1 MQGNKLNI
9 FLWLLI
15 FIGLQSANQWSEFP
29 IGNTYT
35 EWIASTIILLL
46 GNYISKKQNIQ
57 YGKKNYLPVVLF
69 LCWAVIGAIRGA
81 YVAENYWE
89 YKNLVYGV
97 FASSLPFFVYI
108 FASPLVVGKFYRLW
122 IRVCLPLFFVFFFW
136 VITPGEVN
144 FYLAPIF
151 VLGCFMPLMPKGW
164 RFVIVALLAFMLVVD
179 FSARSQ
185 VLKAAFAFA
194 MSGACLLHR
203 FIRTSWLRIAHWTIY
218 AATVI
223 LLVLGAT
230 GRFNIFTDVTPNEKI
245 VSHKTQAGEIRE
257 ENVYSDTRTFI
268 YFEVFASAI
277 RNDYLIFG
285 RTLARGNDSAFFG
298 AFLGDDLKTGK
309 YERHSNELL
318 HLNILTWLGL
328 VGVSLYSLIYIR
340 GSWLAVYRSKN
351 FYVKLMGI
359 FVAFHWAYGWVEDLN
374 RLDIQNIA
382 LWSVIAMSYSSKFRA
397 MTDAEFCAWFRGLF
411 ISR

>member
-1 MQGNKLNI
+1 
-9 FLWLLI
+9 
-15 FIGLQSANQWSEFP
+15 
-29 IGNTYT
+29 
-35 EWIASTIILLL
+35 
-46 GNYISKKQNIQ
+46 
-57 YGKKNYLPVVLF
+57 
-69 LCWAVIGAIRGA
+69 
-81 YVAENYWE
+81 
-89 YKNLVYGV
+89 
-97 FASSLPFFVYI
+97 
-108 FASPLVVGKFYRLW
+108 
-122 IRVCLPLFFVFFFW
+122 
-136 VITPGEVN
+136 
-144 FYLAPIF
+144 
-151 VLGCFMPLMPKGW
+151 
-164 RFVIVALLAFMLVVD
+164 MLVAD
-179 FSARSQ
+179 LGARSQ
-185 VLKAAFAFA
+185 VIKAALAFA

-203 FIRTSWLRIAHWTIY
+203 FIRTSWLRITHWTIY

-223 LLVLGAT
+223 LLVLGIT
-230 GRFNIFTDVTPNEKI
+230 GRFNIFTDVTSNEKI
-245 VSHKTQAGEIRE
+245 VSYKTLTGEIRE

-268 YFEVFASAI
+268 YLEVFASAI

-285 RTLARGNDSAFFG
+285 RTLARGNDSAYFG

-328 VGVSLYSLIYIR
+328 VGVFLYSLIYIR

-351 FYVKLMGI
+351 FYVRLMGV
-359 FVAFHWAYGWVEDLN
+359 FVAFHWAYGWVEDFN